1 MKFISRGILL
11 YLVASA
17 LTVGTALAQ
26 LSSEQ
31 VAEKITG
38 GGIAPFKR
46 STAFTPT
53 QSAGASWKTSLFDKS
68 VAAKAQGGTA
78 SGSSDAWHYQFTP
91 YLVLPSFNGTAGVNG
106 RVVGSNASA
115 SDIISNLNFAFM
127 GAFEARKN
135 KFVLLT
141 DILYVN
147 LADSNARP
155 GPLFSSAHTDFK
167 AFILDPEVGYRL
179 AEKQGASLDVLAG
192 IRFWHL
198 STRLELRPG
207 VLPATQL
214 DGSKNWVDPVFGL
227 RGKIPLSPR
236 FFLTAKGDLG
246 GFGVGSHFTWQ
257 LFGGL
262 GINVGKRAALVLG
275 YRNLDVDYSDNNG
288 FLFDMAIRGPMLGFG
303 FKF

>member
-1 MKFISRGILL
+1 MKFINRGISL
-11 YLVASA
+11 YFVASV

-26 LSSEQ
+26 LSPEQ

-38 GGIAPFKR
+38 GGIAPFK
-46 STAFTPT
+46 SSAAFTPT
-53 QSAGASWKTSLFDKS
+53 QSAGTSWKASLFDKS
-68 VAAKAQGGTA
+68 VAAKAQGAAA
-78 SGSSDAWHYQFTP
+78 SGSSDAWHYQISP
-91 YLVLPSFNGTAGVNG
+91 YFVLAGLKGTAGLGG
-106 RVVGSNASA
+106 REAAVDASFG
-115 SDIISNLNFAFM
+115 DIIGELNFGFM

-141 DILYVN
+141 DMQYMN
-147 LADSNARP
+147 LGDSNGTA
-155 GPLFSSAHTDFK
+155 GPLFSSVKSDLK
-167 AFILDPEVGYRL
+167 MFILDPEVGYRL
-179 AEKQGASLDVLAG
+179 AEKQGASVDVLAG
-192 IRFWHL
+192 IRYWHM
-198 STRLELRPG
+198 STRLDLRAG
-207 VLPATQL
+207 ALPATQL
-214 DGSKNWVDPVFGL
+214 DANKNWVDPIIGL

-288 FLFDMAIRGPMLGFG
+288 FLFDMAIKGPVLGFG